1 VVARRFGRIGA
12 ARTSGR
18 HLPRR
23 QASQPCDLVRAAIR
37 KLRERNSAFPDYFW
51 FLYMGSE
58 MPAWLEILID
68 MIGFAGFVGLAIY
81 HKPKKNDEPIR

>member
-1 VVARRFGRIGA
+1 MRS
-12 ARTSGR
+12 RTGGD
-18 HLPRR
+18 P
-23 QASQPCDLVRAAIR
+23 QIAGT
-37 KLRERNSAFPDYFW
+37 NSAFPDYFW
-51 FLYMGSE
+51 FEYMGSE